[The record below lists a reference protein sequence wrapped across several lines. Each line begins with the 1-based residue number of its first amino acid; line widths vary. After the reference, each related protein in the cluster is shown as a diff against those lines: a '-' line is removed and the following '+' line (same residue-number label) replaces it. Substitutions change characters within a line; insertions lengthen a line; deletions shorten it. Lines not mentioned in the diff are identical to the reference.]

1 MSLRYQGGFIIATP
15 STTSASGM
23 WTLTQKLQLR
33 VPGAPTIGTATGGNT
48 SASVAFTAPA
58 DMGFPAVITGYIA
71 TSTPSGI
78 TGTGTSS
85 PIAVSGLTNGTAY
98 TFTVNATNASG
109 TGPESSASNSVT
121 PAVPGPTVIGQAY
134 GGGYY
139 AGKIAVGGGGVAT
152 HYLIVAPKSSGEAY
166 GKKWGTYPATTG
178 ITSVIAGP
186 TNTTSLIALGAAY
199 EAPIFCGTTC
209 NASGG
214 IGGYTDWYM
223 PAKNELEVLY
233 FFLKPG
239 TASNN
244 TDSGSNANAVSPEPV
259 STNYTAGTP
268 AQTSAA
274 TFRTGASSQEFVEDY
289 YWSSTEA
296 NATYAW
302 IHYFDVGTQ
311 NYSNKLNTASYVRA
325 VRRIAI

>member
-139 AGKIAVGGGGVAT
+139 AGKIAVGGGGTAT

-166 GKKWGTYPATTG
+166 GKPWGTNATTG

-186 TNTTSLIALGAAY
+186 TNTTSLIALGATY
-199 EAPIFCGTTC
+199 EAAIFCGTTC

-223 PAKNELEVLY
+223 PAKNELATLY

-239 TASNN
+239 TASNY
-244 TDSGSNANAVSPEPV
+244 TGSGSNANAVSPEPV
-259 STNYTAGTP
+259 STNYSAGTP
-268 AQTSAA
+268 AQTSAT
-274 TFRTGASSQEFVEDY
+274 TFRTGASSQEFVEDG
-289 YWSSTEA
+289 YWTSTEGNA
-296 NATYAW
+296 NNAW
-302 IHYFDVGTQ
+302 EQYFYDGYQ
-311 NYSNKLNTASYVRA
+311 GSNDKGRTSYYVRA